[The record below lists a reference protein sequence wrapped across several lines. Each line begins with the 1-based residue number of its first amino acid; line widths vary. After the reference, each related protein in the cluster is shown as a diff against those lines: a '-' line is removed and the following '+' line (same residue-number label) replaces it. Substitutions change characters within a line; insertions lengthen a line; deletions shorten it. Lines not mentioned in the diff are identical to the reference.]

1 MLKRIKSI
9 HNIGCF
15 KNCDSASI
23 QFEKITLIFGR
34 NTYGKSTLSDLLSS
48 IESRNFDPIRA
59 RKTIPTNNRPQKAE
73 LTFQVD
79 GNNNEISI
87 SLQNNS
93 WQTSLPGDLHLYVFD
108 DGFYHNNLFL
118 GRLFTRATKE
128 NFSSFVLGTQGVTK
142 AKDIAEKNKQKD
154 EATRERNKLKNL
166 VFNNIDDLSEFL
178 KLSPIE
184 SIQELGEKIDSL
196 RKKRSDLDKQRKE
209 SNNIKARE
217 NLTSVNWGIGFSE
230 SLDRFNKALQTSL
243 QNYHD
248 EARLKLNEHI
258 GNNFKNAQ
266 NAERWIQQGLDDNY
280 GVYCQFCGQVLSEE
294 ALQLLEIYRQSF
306 DASYRTHDDQI
317 KLELE
322 ESRSSLV
329 RDQISPLRILI
340 ESNKSR
346 LISYLELCE
355 DTKHINN
362 KKNIDQLSDELNKIF
377 DIWEQHYSQFR
388 KEIDAAIAKKKSSPH
403 EAVKE
408 IHPDELIES
417 NQKIASLI
425 LQYNEFAD
433 QANKIFEE
441 FKSSVCDDSI
451 TTRLAEIQRTEKEV
465 SRKKKRLE
473 LSDQCDNYIKLDE
486 KVRLLGDDIN
496 RLQQELRNEQSS
508 YIEKFFDRINRYF
521 NIFGSQNFE
530 LEKGEDNRGH
540 TPIYYLK
547 VKFHNID
554 VSENDLDRIFSE
566 SDRRALAL
574 SVFWSGLTGLTQ
586 EQKENAIIVLDD
598 PMTSFD
604 NHRMTAVHQEIIRI
618 SDVSRQVIML
628 SHFEYG
634 ISRFLKTYKD
644 ERKIKLLSIEKER
657 DTSILKPSDI
667 ETFIK
672 NEHEKARER
681 IFSFISK
688 NTNDFNLSELRVFFE
703 NEVGYRFAQQ
713 INDQNIQ
720 GNFCDRI
727 NQLENY
733 GVIDPH
739 TAREAHDWRET
750 LNPAHHAW
758 IDSDIE
764 DQRNTANRLVD
775 FIYRHLIPIRV

>member
-34 NTYGKSTLSDLLSS
+34 NTYGKSTLSDFLSA
-48 IESRNFDPIRA
+48 IEFRNTDPIKA
-59 RKTIPTNNRPQKAE
+59 RKTIPIDNRPQMAE
-73 LTFQVD
+73 LTFQAD
-79 GNNNEISI
+79 GNNNETTI
-87 SLQNNS
+87 SLRNDG
-93 WQTSLPGDLHLYVFD
+93 WQGLLPGKLHLYVFD
-108 DGFYHNNLFL
+108 DGFYHNNIFS

-128 NFSSFVLGTQGVTK
+128 KFSSFVVGTQGVTK

-178 KLSPIE
+178 KLSPKE
-184 SIQELGEKIDSL
+184 SVQELREKIDSL

-209 SNNIKARE
+209 SNNIEARE
-217 NLTSVNWGIGFSE
+217 NLTSADWGIGFSE
-230 SLDRFNKALQTSL
+230 SLDRFNKTLQTSL
-243 QNYHD
+243 QNYHE

-258 GNNFKNAQ
+258 QNKFKNTQ
-266 NAERWIQQGLDDNY
+266 SAERWIQQGLNDNN
-280 GVYCQFCGQVLSEE
+280 GKSCQFCGQALSEE

-317 KLELE
+317 KLALD
-322 ESRSSLV
+322 ESRSSLIK
-329 RDQISPLRILI
+329 DQINPLRILI
-340 ESNKSR
+340 ESNKSM

-355 DTKHINN
+355 DTNYINN
-362 KKNIDQLSDELNKIF
+362 KENIIHLSDELNKIF
-377 DIWEQHYSQFR
+377 HVWEQHYSQFE
-388 KEIDAAIAKKKSSPH
+388 KDIDATIANKKSSPH
-403 EAVKE
+403 KAVKE

-425 LQYNEFAD
+425 LQYNELTD

-441 FKSSVCDDSI
+441 FKSSVHDDSI

-473 LSDQCDNYIKLDE
+473 LSDQCDNYIQLDE

-530 LEKGEDNRGH
+530 LEKGENNRGH

-547 VKFHNID
+547 VKFHNVD

-604 NHRMTAVHQEIIRI
+604 NHRMTAVHQEIIKI

-634 ISRFLKTYKD
+634 ISRFLKTYKE
-644 ERKIKLLSIEKER
+644 ERKIKLLSIEKES
-657 DTSILKPSDI
+657 DTSILKLSDI

-681 IFSFISK
+681 IFRFISK
-688 NTNDFNLSELRVFFE
+688 NTNDFNLPELRVFFE

-727 NQLENY
+727 NQLENH
-733 GVIDPH
+733 GVIDPC

-764 DQRNTANRLVD
+764 DQRNTANRLMD
-775 FIYRHLIPIRV
+775 FIYHHLIPIRV